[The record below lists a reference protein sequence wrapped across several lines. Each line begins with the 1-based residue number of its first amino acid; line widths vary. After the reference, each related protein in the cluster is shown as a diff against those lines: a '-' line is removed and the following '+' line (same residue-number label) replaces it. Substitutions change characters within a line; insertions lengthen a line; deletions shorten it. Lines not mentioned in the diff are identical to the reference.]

1 MKKKDIFEFFDDFI
15 AFDDL
20 ATFIARESIRY
31 AHQNGRVFEITKEEV
46 YAFYG
51 IYLFMGLVSL
61 PAYRDYWKT
70 KPNTLNILLTI
81 PNSN

>member
-1 MKKKDIFEFFDDFI
+1 MRFSRWRIPDYCIKICEELRFASSEDMKKDIFEFFDEFV

-31 AHQNGRVFEITKEEV
+31 VHQNGRVFEITKEEV

-51 IYLFMGLVSL
+51 IYLFMG
-61 PAYRDYWKT
+61 
-70 KPNTLNILLTI
+70 
-81 PNSN
+81 